1 MAIYE
6 YKCKACEHFFEEEIS
21 IKKYKKK
28 KKCPSCGKHK
38 LKRILSAP
46 DISVR
51 QESTT
56 LGQLAESNAKKMG
69 RYELEDR
76 RHHQQKERQDN
87 KELGKL
93 KRDTRKTQKEINNMT
108 PNQKKKYIIEGD

>member
-6 YKCKACEHFFEEEIS
+6 YKCKACEHFFEEEVS
-21 IKKYKKK
+21 IKKYKRK

-69 RYELEDR
+69 RYELEEK
-76 RHHQQKERQDN
+76 QRQDN

-108 PNQKKKYIIEGD
+108 SNQKKKYILEGD

>member
-6 YKCKACEHFFEEEIS
+6 YKCIACEHFFEEEIS
-21 IKKYKKK
+21 IKKYKKI

-56 LGQLAESNAKKMG
+56 LGQLAESNTKKMG
-69 RYELEDR
+69 RYELEEK
-76 RHHQQKERQDN
+76 QRQDN

-108 PNQKKKYIIEGD
+108 PNQNKKYILEGD